1 MQGPQSA
8 ERQTVK
14 AARLTIISFNR
25 FFCTDLL
32 STWVAGF
39 EKKTINNQG
48 AVVALVVQRLAACDI
63 SGAILSEFPGL
74 DRTLSSTKGGQN
86 NTYNCFILHFLDSRV
101 LDGQI
106 LPTLLLCG
114 CLGPSSLLSP
124 LEVQT
129 FEELML
135 M

>member
-14 AARLTIISFNR
+14 AAQLTTISFNR

-39 EKKTINNQG
+39 EKTINNQG
-48 AVVALVVQRLAACDI
+48 AVVALVVQRLAACAI
-63 SGAILSEFPGL
+63 SGAILSEFLGL

-86 NTYNCFILHFLDSRV
+86 DTYNCLILHFLDSRV

-106 LPTLLLCG
+106 SPTLLLRG
-114 CLGPSSLLSP
+114 CLGPSSLPSP